1 MTTIDATPTERM
13 PEAEPVTATPRA
25 AFIALLAR
33 DVTVLRKEFA
43 MFLARTVIQPLLL
56 MFVFTYVF
64 PKIGQGVGGGPGAA
78 RFSTLLVGGVI
89 ASTMIFQGIQA
100 VALPLVQ
107 DFGFTREIEDRVL
120 APLPVSAIAL
130 EKVIAGA
137 VQALVAGLLVFPMGL
152 VIPATKIDLHIN
164 IPLLAA
170 VMVLGAF
177 TSAAL
182 GLFVGTRVE
191 PRQVPLIF
199 GLLVIPMTFLGAVYY
214 PGSRCSRCGGC
225 KCWCWPTRSCT
236 SARACAPR
244 SRPVFRTCRGGW
256 CWPSWRV
263 RRPCCC
269 ESGSPDSASASSR
282 SGPAGI
288 PAPGRADSAR
298 EASNRAGWRPAAV
311 CPTADALR

>member
-1 MTTIDATPTERM
+1 MAATTITDQPTSS
-13 PEAEPVTATPRA
+13 AEPSTATAQA

-33 DVTVLRKEFA
+33 DLTVLRKEFR
-43 MFLARTVIQPLLL
+43 MFLARTVMQPLLL

-64 PKIGQGVGGGPGAA
+64 PKIGQGVGGGAGAG

-120 APLPVSAIAL
+120 APLPVGAIAL
-130 EKVIAGA
+130 EKVVAGA
-137 VQALVAGLLVFPMGL
+137 AQALVAGLLVFPMGL
-152 VIPATKIDLHIN
+152 FIPATSIDLHIN
-164 IPLLAA
+164 YPLLIA

-177 TSAAL
+177 MSASL

-214 PGSRCSRCGGC
+214 PWQSLEPLRWLQIVVLANPLVYLSEGM
-225 KCWCWPTRSCT
+225 
-236 SARACAPR
+236 RAALTTGVPHMASGVVLLVLAAAGALLMR
-244 SRPVFRTCRGGW
+244 VGVSGFRK
-256 CWPSWRV
+256 RV
-263 RRPCCC
+263 L
-269 ESGSPDSASASSR
+269 S
-282 SGPAGI
+282 
-288 PAPGRADSAR
+288 
-298 EASNRAGWRPAAV
+298 
-311 CPTADALR
+311 

>member
-1 MTTIDATPTERM
+1 MAATTITAPPTAPAQAT
-13 PEAEPVTATPRA
+13 AKA
-25 AFIALLAR
+25 AFLALLAR
-33 DVTVLRKEFA
+33 DLTVLRKEFK
-43 MFLARTVIQPLLL
+43 MFLARTVMQPLLL

-64 PKIGQGVGGGPGAA
+64 PKIGQGVGGGAGAA

-130 EKVIAGA
+130 EKVVAGG

-152 VIPATKIDLHIN
+152 FIPATAIDLHIN
-164 IPLLAA
+164 YPLLAA
-170 VMVLGAF
+170 VMILGAF
-177 TSAAL
+177 MSASL

-214 PGSRCSRCGGC
+214 PWQSLEPLRWLQILVLANPLVYLSEGM
-225 KCWCWPTRSCT
+225 
-236 SARACAPR
+236 RASLTTGVPHMAWAVVLLVLAGAGALLLR
-244 SRPVFRTCRGGW
+244 VGVAGFRR
-256 CWPSWRV
+256 RV
-263 RRPCCC
+263 L
-269 ESGSPDSASASSR
+269 S
-282 SGPAGI
+282 
-288 PAPGRADSAR
+288 
-298 EASNRAGWRPAAV
+298 
-311 CPTADALR
+311 

>member
-1 MTTIDATPTERM
+1 MTTIDLTPIAATKT
-13 PEAEPVTATPRA
+13 APVTATARA
-25 AFIALLAR
+25 AFLALLAR

-43 MFLARTVIQPLLL
+43 MFLARTVMQPLLL

-130 EKVIAGA
+130 EKVVAGA

-164 IPLLAA
+164 VLLLAA

-214 PGSRCSRCGGC
+214 PWQSLRPLRWLQVVVLANPLVYLSEGM
-225 KCWCWPTRSCT
+225 
-236 SARACAPR
+236 RASLTTGVPHMPWGVVLA
-244 SRPVFRTCRGGW
+244 VL
-256 CWPSWRV
+256 
-263 RRPCCC
+263 
-269 ESGSPDSASASSR
+269 
-282 SGPAGI
+282 AG
-288 PAPGRADSAR
+288 A
-298 EASNRAGWRPAAV
+298 AAV
-311 CPTADALR
+311 LMRVGIAGFRKRVLA

>member
-1 MTTIDATPTERM
+1 MAATTITDPSTSSAER
-13 PEAEPVTATPRA
+13 VTATAKA

-33 DVTVLRKEFA
+33 DLTVLRKEFR
-43 MFLARTVIQPLLL
+43 MFLARTVMQPLLL

-64 PKIGQGVGGGPGAA
+64 PKIGQGVGGGAGAS

-120 APLPVSAIAL
+120 APLPVGAIAL
-130 EKVIAGA
+130 EKVVAGA

-152 VIPATKIDLHIN
+152 FIPATKIDLHIN
-164 IPLLAA
+164 YPLLIA

-177 TSAAL
+177 MSASL

-214 PGSRCSRCGGC
+214 PWQSLEPLRWLQIVVLANPLVYLSEGM
-225 KCWCWPTRSCT
+225 
-236 SARACAPR
+236 RAALTTGVPHM
-244 SRPVFRTCRGGW
+244 
-256 CWPSWRV
+256 
-263 RRPCCC
+263 
-269 ESGSPDSASASSR
+269 ASAVVLVVLAA
-282 SGPAGI
+282 AG
-288 PAPGRADSAR
+288 ALLMRVGV
-298 EASNRAGWRPAAV
+298 AGFRKRV
-311 CPTADALR
+311 LS

>member
-1 MTTIDATPTERM
+1 MAATTITEPPTSA
-13 PEAEPVTATPRA
+13 AEPVTATAQA
-25 AFIALLAR
+25 AFVALLAR
-33 DVTVLRKEFA
+33 DLTVLRKEFK
-43 MFLARTVIQPLLL
+43 MFLARTVMQPLLL

-64 PKIGQGVGGGPGAA
+64 PKIGQGVGGGAGAA

-120 APLPVSAIAL
+120 APLPVGAIAL
-130 EKVIAGA
+130 EKVVAGA

-152 VIPATKIDLHIN
+152 FIPATAIDLHIDY
-164 IPLLAA
+164 PLLIA

-177 TSAAL
+177 MSASL

-214 PGSRCSRCGGC
+214 PWQSLQPLRWLQIVVLANPLVYLSEGMRAALTTGV
-225 KCWCWPTRSCT
+225 PHMT
-236 SARACAPR
+236 SAVVLIVLAAAGALLMRVGV
-244 SRPVFRTCRGGW
+244 SGFRK
-256 CWPSWRV
+256 RV
-263 RRPCCC
+263 L
-269 ESGSPDSASASSR
+269 S
-282 SGPAGI
+282 
-288 PAPGRADSAR
+288 
-298 EASNRAGWRPAAV
+298 
-311 CPTADALR
+311 